1 MYKNISIHKDMK
13 YKNVFQRWNF
23 IHTWTINKYSLG

>member
-1 MYKNISIHKDMK
+1 MCKNISIHKDMK

-23 IHTWTINKYSLG
+23 IHTWAIKYVSLQ